1 MSWKLG
7 IVHILTLVAIF
18 MGEDVA
24 CPINCHGAVNVV
36 HERCTK
42 PTKKFTNFSF
52 SIPLYLSTYSFISSS
67 FLPYFSIDF
76 APQMKIRFLTI
87 EERACIVGMHQ
98 GVAKGVEIIAALVHP
113 KSIGRTVLGSKTN
126 PYGYY
131 K

>member
-36 HERCTK
+36 HERCTI
-42 PTKKFTNFSF
+42 PSKKFTNFSF

-67 FLPYFSIDF
+67 FLPYFSIDKIF
-76 APQMKIRFLTI
+76 DNRGESLYCWNAPRCCKGCRNYSSISSSQKYWENSFGIKDKPLWILQI
-87 EERACIVGMHQ
+87 E
-98 GVAKGVEIIAALVHP
+98 VA
-113 KSIGRTVLGSKTN
+113 SM
-126 PYGYY
+126 
-131 K
+131 